1 MTGLTGGP
9 SRNTLWVMR
18 VDPGPLPSPEWQP
31 KRPGPAKSP
40 RPFVIMAIAGLV
52 TCIVTYVLTKLAFA
66 AAERSAGSGSF
77 WFHVIGS
84 ALFLVYLASIAAT
97 TVGIVGAVVR
107 SVRQH
112 RSG

>member
-1 MTGLTGGP
+1 
-9 SRNTLWVMR
+9 
-18 VDPGPLPSPEWQP
+18 
-31 KRPGPAKSP
+31 
-40 RPFVIMAIAGLV
+40 MAIAGLV

-66 AAERSAGSGSF
+66 AAEAAGSGSV

-97 TVGIVGAVVR
+97 TVGIIGAVVR